1 MICLNTLTSNLA
13 ERLVFGSRISS
24 SLPKIQ
30 TVSLF
35 PFILH
40 ISNDIDDN
48 NHVHN
53 DDNHDVSHY
62 KYMDLQ

>member
-1 MICLNTLTSNLA
+1 M
-13 ERLVFGSRISS
+13 
-24 SLPKIQ
+24 
-30 TVSLF
+30 LF

-48 NHVHN
+48 NHVHD

-62 KYMDLQ
+62 GPSINNRDECLQGVQREHNDNTSQVALLR